1 MAAKTRV
8 PDDTSKIMRK
18 IRSNNTKA
26 EVLLRKSL
34 WLAGVRYRKNF
45 KKLPGSPDIVITKNK
60 LAIFIDGEFWHG
72 RNWET
77 EKQKIKSNQAYWL
90 PKIERNMERDLH
102 NNKALVSMGF
112 IVIRFWENEVLK
124 DPQGCVNKIMQALL

>member
-1 MAAKTRV
+1 MSRTPA
-8 PDDTSKIMRK
+8 DTSKIMRK

-45 KKLPGSPDIVITKNK
+45 KKLPGSPDIAVTKNK

-90 PKIERNMERDLH
+90 PKIERNMERDL
-102 NNKALVSMGF
+102 NNNRALILIGF
-112 IVIRFWENEVLK
+112 TVIRFWESEVLK
-124 DPQGCVNKIMQALL
+124 DLQGCVDKIMKSL

>member
-1 MAAKTRV
+1 MSRAPA
-8 PDDTSKIMRK
+8 DTSKIMRK
-18 IRSNNTKA
+18 IRSSNTKA

-34 WLAGVRYRKNF
+34 WHAGVRYRKNY
-45 KKLPGSPDIVITKNK
+45 KKLPGSPDIAITKNK

-90 PKIERNMERDLH
+90 PKIERTMERDLA
-102 NNKALVSMGF
+102 NNEALISIGF
-112 IVIRFWENEVLK
+112 TVIRLWENEVLK
-124 DPQGCVNKIMQALL
+124 DLQGCIDKIIKKAIK